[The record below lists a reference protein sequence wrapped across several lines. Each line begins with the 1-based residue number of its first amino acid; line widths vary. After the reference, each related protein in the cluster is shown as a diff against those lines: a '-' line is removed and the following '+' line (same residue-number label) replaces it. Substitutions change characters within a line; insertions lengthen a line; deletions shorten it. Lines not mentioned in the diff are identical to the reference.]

1 MTTTSLY
8 RKRRLAEDINLS
20 ERLSRMQGQEIG
32 PSDVAR
38 VLVAAGVKF
47 VLVGAHAIS
56 GYTGRPRATLDVDV
70 ISDAPKKAMQ
80 ALAKAFPDL
89 EIQDHPV
96 VIRFFRDGREVID
109 VIKASSSPIFKRV
122 LKLRR
127 TIKMSGETV
136 PVPILEAA
144 LAAKFAAM
152 TSPTRK
158 VTDRQQ
164 DGVDFARAVE
174 ASKRIDLALL
184 EELGELVYIGGGK
197 EILKLVVDARAGR
210 RLEFN
215 SHDI

>member
-1 MTTTSLY
+1 MISVPTTPP
-8 RKRRLAEDINLS
+8 RLADDLNSS

-38 VLVAAGVKF
+38 VLNDAAVKF

-70 ISDAPKKAMQ
+70 ISDAPKKATQ

-89 EIQDHPV
+89 EVRDYPV
-96 VIRFFRDGREVID
+96 VVRFFRDQREAID
-109 VIKASSSPIFKRV
+109 VIKASTSPIFKRI
-122 LKLRR
+122 LKLTR
-127 TIKMSGETV
+127 TIKMNGQPV

-152 TSPTRK
+152 TNPTRK
-158 VTDRQQ
+158 ITDRQQ

-174 ASKRIDLALL
+174 ANKRIDLALV
-184 EELGELVYIGGGK
+184 EKLGEVVYVGGGK
-197 EILKLVVDARAGR
+197 DILKLIEDARAGR
-210 RLEFN
+210 RLEF
-215 SHDI
+215 